1 MITGV
6 LLSVMGNVANLLKNL
21 QYVLIIKVY
30 TCMGLKRELAHKP
43 SPTLETL
50 QVNMRIKSSHV
61 RSAIA
66 ETLARKHIICPFQT

>member
-1 MITGV
+1 
-6 LLSVMGNVANLLKNL
+6 MGNVANLLKNL

-50 QVNMRIKSSHV
+50 LG
-61 RSAIA
+61 
-66 ETLARKHIICPFQT
+66 ETFK